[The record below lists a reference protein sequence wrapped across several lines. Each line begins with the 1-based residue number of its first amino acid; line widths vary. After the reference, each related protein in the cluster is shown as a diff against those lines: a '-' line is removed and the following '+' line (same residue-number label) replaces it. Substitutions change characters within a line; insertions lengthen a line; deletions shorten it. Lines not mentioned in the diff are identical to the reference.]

1 MSDVGPWYGTK
12 TRNVA
17 AAYVVETCSVGKPI
31 AVISAAIQYGRDLQD
46 LTLNGNPRW
55 WKCAKER
62 GRESQP
68 ARTLYI

>member
-55 WKCAKER
+55 
-62 GRESQP
+62 
-68 ARTLYI
+68 